1 MAERTNNRGAS
12 AFDAFYSRMH
22 GERWEALRGC
32 LSRPGNP
39 VAYTD
44 GLIAPYYLDEAS
56 IAAARALEVQPGD
69 SVLDM
74 CAAPG
79 GKSLVLAVAATA
91 AGTLVANERSAARRA
106 RLIRVL
112 DDHLPPQL
120 RARVTVTSHDATRW
134 GLYEKNR
141 YDRVLLDAPCSSE
154 SHVIRSPEHL
164 AQWSA
169 ARTQH
174 LATQAHAMLAAAVE
188 AAKPGG
194 LILYSTC
201 SVSGIEND
209 EVLRR
214 LLKKRGQL
222 VTIVPTANGSGERTE
237 FGTEIFPDRCNGQGP
252 IYFALLRKS
261 GRD

>member
-12 AFDAFYSRMH
+12 AFDAFYSLMH
-22 GERWEALRGC
+22 GERWKALRGC

-39 VAYTD
+39 VAYSN

-56 IAAARALEVQPGD
+56 IAAARALDVQPGD
-69 SVLDM
+69 TVLDM

-79 GKSLVLAVAATA
+79 GKSLVLAVAATTG
-91 AGTLVANERSAARRA
+91 GTLVANERSAARRA

-112 DDHLPPQL
+112 DEHLPPAL

-134 GLYEKNR
+134 GLYEQNR
-141 YDRVLLDAPCSSE
+141 YDRILLDAPCSSE

-164 AQWSA
+164 AQWSPS
-169 ARTQH
+169 RTRH

-188 AAKPGG
+188 AVKPGG

-214 LLKKRGQL
+214 LLKKRGAL
-222 VTIVPTANGSGERTE
+222 VSVIPAAGEEGERTE
-237 FGTEIFPDRCNGQGP
+237 FGTEIFPDRFEGRGP
-252 IYFALLRKS
+252 IYFSLLRKLTL
-261 GRD
+261 D